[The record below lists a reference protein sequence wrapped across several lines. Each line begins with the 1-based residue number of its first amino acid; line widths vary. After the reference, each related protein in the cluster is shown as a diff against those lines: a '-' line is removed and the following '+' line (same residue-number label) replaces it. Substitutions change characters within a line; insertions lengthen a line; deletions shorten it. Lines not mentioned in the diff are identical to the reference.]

1 MLFCFCFWVTK
12 VIEAGYF
19 LKHCRSKG
27 DNDVHC
33 YLQYFVGLFEQQ
45 IVFCFCLLVTRRGVG
60 VGM

>member
-1 MLFCFCFWVTK
+1 M
-12 VIEAGYF
+12 IEAGYF
-19 LKHCRSKG
+19 LKHGRSKG